1 ICLGT
6 VTENDIVR
14 HLPCGH
20 TFHSDYITPWYRTHH
35 DTCPICTMLA
45 LPELVHYDLDGSM
58 YEIIRSKEVL
68 GLFFNISSLPL
79 STWNITTNCE

>member
-1 ICLGT
+1 MPSSVSIWQVLLAILALAFGVICLGT

-35 DTCPICTMLA
+35 DTCPICVLCLA
-45 LPELVHYDLDGSM
+45 LPELVHYRPG
-58 YEIIRSKEVL
+58 R
-68 GLFFNISSLPL
+68 
-79 STWNITTNCE
+79 